1 MLLLH
6 NLFLPLN
13 YKNQKL
19 VYSGVAEVVPHS
31 FIVQNNSFSKI
42 ISVSV
47 TCV

>member
-13 YKNQKL
+13 YKNKKL
-19 VYSGVAEVVPHS
+19 VYSGVTEVAPHS
-31 FIVQNNSFSKI
+31 FIVQNSSFSKI